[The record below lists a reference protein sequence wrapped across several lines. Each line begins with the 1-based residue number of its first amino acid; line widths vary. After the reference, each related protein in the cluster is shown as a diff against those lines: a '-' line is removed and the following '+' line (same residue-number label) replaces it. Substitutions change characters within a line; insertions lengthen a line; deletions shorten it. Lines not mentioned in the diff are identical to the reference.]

1 MKNLFLKLCR
11 ALLPLFGVT
20 TAISCDNVILG
31 PDMYGSP
38 VAEYGT
44 PVMEFRMKGKVVDS
58 MTGEPVKGVAVTN
71 ADPEQMWES
80 ADTVFTS
87 ADGSF
92 DVHGYDFPSEKRL
105 LKFTDV
111 DGEENGMY
119 FTDDVELSLVKKETG
134 DGRWFSGV
142 YIAEDVLVRLEPV
155 ISAEYGTPMVEFSV
169 KGRVLN
175 EDASPVENIEV
186 TAINLY
192 QTVRTAAD
200 GTFHI
205 SGEMIG
211 FEMTDITLG
220 FEDTDGENNGG
231 EFEGST
237 MDIKLVKTDSG
248 DGKWDNGDYQAEN
261 VEVVLKKKS

>member
-1 MKNLFLKLCR
+1 MKDLFLKLCR
-11 ALLPLFGVT
+11 ALIPLFGVT

-38 VAEYGT
+38 V
-44 PVMEFRMKGKVVDS
+44 MEFRITGKVVDS
-58 MTGEPVKGVAVTN
+58 MTGEPVKGIAVTN
-71 ADPEQMWES
+71 ADPELMWES
-80 ADTVFTS
+80 ADTAFTS

-92 DVHGYDFPSEKRL
+92 DVRGYDFPSEKRL

-111 DGEENGMY
+111 DGEENGRY
-119 FTDDVELSLVKKETG
+119 FTDDVEVSLVKTETG
-134 DGRWFSGV
+134 DGHWFSGV
-142 YIAEDVLVRLEPV
+142 YIAEDVLVRLEPD
-155 ISAEYGTPMVEFSV
+155 IPAEYGTPIVEFSV

-186 TAINLY
+186 TAVNLH
-192 QTVRTAAD
+192 QRVRTAAD

-220 FEDTDGENNGG
+220 FEDTDGEDNGG
-231 EFEGST
+231 EFEDST
-237 MDIKLVKTDSG
+237 MVIKLVKTDSG
-248 DGKWDNGDYQAEN
+248 DGIWDNGDYQAEN
-261 VEVVLKKKS
+261 VEVILKKK

>member
-1 MKNLFLKLCR
+1 MKDLFLKLCR
-11 ALLPLFGVT
+11 ALIPLFGVT

-38 VAEYGT
+38 V
-44 PVMEFRMKGKVVDS
+44 MEFRMTGKVVDS
-58 MTGEPVKGVAVTN
+58 MTGEPVKGIAVTN
-71 ADPEQMWES
+71 ADPELMWES
-80 ADTVFTS
+80 ADTAFTS

-92 DVHGYDFPSEKRL
+92 DVRGYDFPSEKRL

-111 DGEENGMY
+111 DGEENGRY
-119 FTDDVELSLVKKETG
+119 FTDDVEVSLVKTETG
-134 DGRWFSGV
+134 DGHWFSGV
-142 YIAEDVLVRLEPV
+142 YIAEDVLVRLEPD
-155 ISAEYGTPMVEFSV
+155 IPAEYGTPIVEFSV

-186 TAINLY
+186 TAVNLH
-192 QTVRTAAD
+192 QRVRTAAD

-220 FEDTDGENNGG
+220 FEDTDGEDNGG
-231 EFEGST
+231 EFEDS
-237 MDIKLVKTDSG
+237 TDSG
-248 DGKWDNGDYQAEN
+248 DGIWDNGDYQAEN
-261 VEVVLKKKS
+261 VEVILKKK